1 MNRKILRFALAALTV
16 LALAVTAVAAP
27 LRKNRAIAVILYD
40 VEPGTRYT
48 SLSSWS
54 YYGGM
59 SYTH

>member
-48 SLSSWS
+48 
-54 YYGGM
+54 
-59 SYTH
+59 